1 LGESGQIMAVTPQ
14 SGNRRKDAPVA
25 YTGLF
30 HLREWIW
37 LGPLAVLGVGL
48 GVWGF
53 MACDHCEPASL
64 VERIVKSIAL
74 VRGNMPYSYGKE
86 PIQLVIA
93 QFLLPG
99 LALFGGFKLVLHN
112 VRRDVRVAMARRQ
125 KNHTIV
131 CGLDDSGR
139 QIVENLRAAG
149 GPVVAIALNEED
161 ANAIA
166 CERLGVAVLKGDATQ
181 LGMLILAGLRRAD
194 TVVITC
200 GSDTINL
207 EVALHVGAA
216 LTDDGRTRPL
226 LVLPEVRSAWLLE
239 LLRAH
244 PTANLSKGVVETRP
258 FDLTANAARFLL
270 QDPAFGRMWRVAAAA
285 TDAQPLQPHLLV
297 AGLGE
302 LGMDIIVQAVQTT
315 FALPDCKLA
324 VTVLDQHGEESAA
337 VLDARYPGLH
347 ELIDREFVSATF
359 EADNPAG
366 WPAMWSAVETALEE
380 RPASWMTLAVVVTL
394 KEDKDALHTAMQL
407 RERLDKM
414 GAAGTP
420 VFVRVRQQ
428 YSLGQFAASLD
439 GSHSLLNRVIPFG
452 DLGVLTSPELLI
464 DETQDRLA
472 HGVHAS
478 YLAGDQGVAP
488 TGEAAVPWAQ
498 LAERFKQSNRASADH
513 IAVKLGYAGMRL
525 IAGAGPEIVLTEDEI
540 EAMSAAEHRRWMI
553 EHKAA
558 GWTFGEERDD
568 VARRHPL
575 LVPWSELPER
585 ARAGNRAAVRHIPAG
600 VAAASMII
608 RREQIIGAF
617 GDRLAEADIALD
629 AIPHDEQ
636 AIVIFDPHEKLSWQF
651 AQTAAQRG
659 AKLWVLWHEGSHAPL
674 VAPTPPSEALRA
686 AVELAVSASEAAAML
701 PMPQSETVA

>member
-1 LGESGQIMAVTPQ
+1 
-14 SGNRRKDAPVA
+14 VA

-30 HLREWIW
+30 HLRDWIW
-37 LGPLAVLGVGL
+37 LGPMAVLGVAL

-53 MACDHCEPASL
+53 AECPHCEAIGFL
-64 VERIVKSIAL
+64 AMVIKSIAL
-74 VRGNMPYSYGKE
+74 IRGNMPYAFGRE
-86 PIQLVIA
+86 PTQLVVA

-99 LALFGGFKLVLHN
+99 LALFGGFKLVLQN

-131 CGLDDSGR
+131 CGLGDSGR
-139 QIVENLRAAG
+139 QIVENLRADG
-149 GPVVAIALNEED
+149 GHVVAISLVEDD

-181 LGMLILAGLRRAD
+181 LGMLILAGLRRAEA
-194 TVVITC
+194 VVITC
-200 GSDTINL
+200 GSDTINI
-207 EVALHVGAA
+207 EVALHITEA
-216 LTDDGRTRPL
+216 LADGSRTRPL
-226 LVLPEVRSAWLLE
+226 RVLPEVRSAWLLE

-244 PTANLSKGVVETRP
+244 PTANLSAGVVETRP

-270 QDPAFGRMWRVAAAA
+270 QDAAFGRMWRVAAAA

-302 LGMDIIVQAVQTT
+302 LGIDIIVRAVETT
-315 FALPDCKLA
+315 FALPDCRLA

-337 VLDARYPGLH
+337 ALDARFPGLRD
-347 ELIDREFVSATF
+347 LIDREFVSTTF
-359 EADNPAG
+359 EADNPAA
-366 WPAMWSAVETALEE
+366 WPAVWSAVETALEE
-380 RPASWMTLAVVVTL
+380 RPAGWMTLAVVVAL

-420 VFVRVRQQ
+420 VFVRLRQQ

-439 GSHSLLNRVIPFG
+439 GPSSLLDRVTPFG
-452 DLGVLTSPELLI
+452 DLGILTSPELLI

-472 HGVHAS
+472 RGVHAS

-488 TGEAAVPWAQ
+488 SGEAAVPWAR
-498 LAERFKQSNRASADH
+498 LAERFKQSNRSSADH
-513 IAVKLGYAGMRL
+513 IPVKLGYAGMRL
-525 IAGAGPEIVLTEDEI
+525 VAGAGPRIELTEDEI
-540 EAMSAAEHRRWMI
+540 EAMSVAEHRRWTI
-553 EHKAA
+553 ERLAG
-558 GWTFGEERDD
+558 GWTFGEVRDD

-585 ARAGNRAAVRHIPAG
+585 AKAGNRTAVRSIPAG
-600 VAAASMII
+600 VEAAGMTI
-608 RREQIIGAF
+608 RRERIIAAF
-617 GDRLAEADIALD
+617 GERLAEADIALD
-629 AIPHDEQ
+629 AVPAEEQ
-636 AIVIFDPHEKLSWQF
+636 AIVIFDPHETLSWEF
-651 AQTAAQRG
+651 AQTAAERG

-674 VAPTPPSEALRA
+674 VAPSPPSPALRG

-701 PMPQSETVA
+701 PVPQSETVA